1 MRDVSAPLPQEK
13 WECPTSRAL
22 ERWGS
27 LDPGSHKIRHMR
39 KAFLLLLI
47 AACLLTGCK
56 SKSSA
61 VLGNVAGAAASSD
74 DPVQKKLQELAGSG
88 AKACG
93 LLKSQV
99 TAEMDAAGKCAMDA
113 SKAKTPFYV
122 EYQLP
127 GMNVAVAGN
136 AAGKLYTVE
145 SQTGGAG
152 LVSGD
157 CPAELRVAPSGRVTC
172 YAPGTF
178 PMGAGAGSHSNMSMP
193 PAMGAAGAAG
203 ALPPGHPSPH
213 QNQKP
218 PKP

>member
-1 MRDVSAPLPQEK
+1 
-13 WECPTSRAL
+13 
-22 ERWGS
+22 
-27 LDPGSHKIRHMR
+27 MR
-39 KAFLLLLI
+39 KALPLFLI
-47 AACLLTGCK
+47 AACIMTGCK

-61 VLGNVAGAAASSD
+61 ASGNAVGAATSSD

-88 AKACG
+88 AKNCG

-99 TAEMDAAGKCAMDA
+99 PGEMDAAGKCAVEA

-136 AAGKLYTVE
+136 AAGKLYAVQ
-145 SQTGGAG
+145 SQAGGAG

-178 PMGAGAGSHSNMSMP
+178 PMGAGAGSHTNMSMP
-193 PAMGAAGAAG
+193 PTMGAGSPHAGGG
-203 ALPPGHPSPH
+203 AVPPGHPNPH
-213 QNQKP
+213 QDQKAQPP
-218 PKP
+218 PK

>member
-1 MRDVSAPLPQEK
+1 
-13 WECPTSRAL
+13 
-22 ERWGS
+22 
-27 LDPGSHKIRHMR
+27 MR
-39 KAFLLLLI
+39 KALPLLLI

-61 VLGNVAGAAASSD
+61 ASSNAAGAAASAD
-74 DPVQKKLQELAGSG
+74 DPVQKKLLELAGSD
-88 AKACG
+88 AKNCG
-93 LLKSQV
+93 LLKSQG
-99 TAEMDAAGKCAMDA
+99 TSEMDAAGKCAVEA

-136 AAGKLYTVE
+136 AAGKLYTVQ
-145 SQTGGAG
+145 SQAGGAG

-178 PMGAGAGSHSNMSMP
+178 PMGAGAGSHTSMPMP
-193 PAMGAAGAAG
+193 PAMGMGSPHGGAG
-203 ALPPGHPSPH
+203 ALPPGHPNPN
-213 QNQKP
+213 QDQKP
-218 PKP
+218 QPPPKQ

>member
-1 MRDVSAPLPQEK
+1 MCKALP
-13 WECPTSRAL
+13 
-22 ERWGS
+22 
-27 LDPGSHKIRHMR
+27 
-39 KAFLLLLI
+39 LLLV
-47 AACLLTGCK
+47 AACIFTGCK
-56 SKSSA
+56 SKSSTA
-61 VLGNVAGAAASSD
+61 SADGAATSSD
-74 DPVQKKLQELAGSG
+74 DPVQKKLHELAGSG
-88 AKACG
+88 AKNCG

-99 TAEMDAAGKCAMDA
+99 TAEMDAAGKCAVEA
-113 SKAKTPFYV
+113 SKARTPFYV

-136 AAGKLYTVE
+136 GAGKLYAVQ
-145 SQTGGAG
+145 SQAGGAG

-178 PMGAGAGSHSNMSMP
+178 PMGAGAGSHTNMPMP
-193 PAMGAAGAAG
+193 PAMGTGGAAG